1 MERQLIEEKKD
12 PKIDDADSDMDS
24 EVGDLN
30 EQLSSEQSSSDESI
44 FEYDD
49 EEVIQDDKS
58 SKGSQ

>member
-58 SKGSQ
+58 SKGS